1 MGSSNYQTSDQSAYS
16 VPSTSFKS
24 LSVKHD
30 AHGDRVVPDGQQDLI
45 QVFSLPVS
53 APSLDYVLQL
63 SMQGLLLITFM
74 FQRLSAHDE
83 SVTCRTSLVCP
94 AQPVLCIPIRPTNAT
109 VVTSM

>member
-1 MGSSNYQTSDQSAYS
+1 M
-16 VPSTSFKS
+16 
-24 LSVKHD
+24 KHD

-45 QVFSLPVS
+45 QVFSLPDS

-83 SVTCRTSLVCP
+83 LVRAGQILSVQRSLSCASIYGP
-94 AQPVLCIPIRPTNAT
+94 LMQQL
-109 VVTSM
+109 